1 MSKLKN
7 LKFLKVFDKAV
18 DYFKDVRTE
27 LRRVI
32 WPTRKQL
39 TNNTITVLLSC
50 LIIGAIIWCSDLV
63 FMKLIALFM

>member
-7 LKFLKVFDKAV
+7 YKFLKVFDKAV

-27 LRRVI
+27 LRRVV

-50 LIIGAIIWCSDLV
+50 LIIGTIIWCSDFV
-63 FMKLIALFM
+63 FMWLITLFI

>member
-39 TNNTITVLLSC
+39 TNNTITVLSSC
-50 LIIGAIIWCSDLV
+50 LIIGTIIWCSDLV
-63 FMKLIALFM
+63 FMKLITLFI

>member
-1 MSKLKN
+1 MSNLKN
-7 LKFLKVFDKAV
+7 SKFLKVFDKPV

-27 LRRVI
+27 LRRVV

-50 LIIGAIIWCSDLV
+50 LIIGAIIWVSDV
-63 FMKLIALFM
+63 AFMKLITLFI

>member
-7 LKFLKVFDKAV
+7 NKFLKVFDKAA

-27 LRRVI
+27 LRRVV
-32 WPTRKQL
+32 WPTKKQL

-50 LIIGAIIWCSDLV
+50 LIIGVIIWICDIG
-63 FMKLIALFM
+63 FMWLIKQFI

>member
-50 LIIGAIIWCSDLV
+50 LIIGTIIWCSDLV